1 MKIVV
6 WLTEGTWEACID
18 AVRDQPATSIE
29 LLHVIDSESLDALAG
44 ARASLLGRGFVAD
57 TGPLA
62 DNLKAAQQ
70 VSSAPHRPVSAG
82 RQADRHDG
90 ADQNERSSLL
100 VQAPA
105 C

>member
-29 LLHVIDSESLDALAG
+29 LLHVIDLEVWTPWRGLGQACWAVALQPTLDRWPTISRRPSKL
-44 ARASLLGRGFVAD
+44 
-57 TGPLA
+57 
-62 DNLKAAQQ
+62 
-70 VSSAPHRPVSAG
+70 SSTPHRPVSAG

>member
-18 AVRDQPATSIE
+18 AVRDQPARSIE

-44 ARASLLGRGFVAD
+44 ARASRWAVALQPTLD
-57 TGPLA
+57 RWPTISRRPSKL
-62 DNLKAAQQ
+62 
-70 VSSAPHRPVSAG
+70 SSTPHRPVSAG